1 MNLPLAALLFTLMA
15 TSGRAVEIG
24 GGLAW
29 VALTGGDRVHGT
41 NDRLRFA
48 PRLGPGATL
57 TFFERRRLW
66 IEVSSAASFVPAS
79 MRAADGTHAHG
90 GRAIIGP
97 LTAAVLVPL
106 HASHDL
112 QMFAGAGVLYMVIR
126 RSVFP
131 IDVGDLNV
139 TRLEQPDHLAV
150 LLEGGARYRLLN
162 RWALVTDVKYG
173 PALSTVEV
181 HARQP
186 PHKTLQAN
194 VHPLILGTNLAWRF

>member
-1 MNLPLAALLFTLMA
+1 MNLPLAAALCALMA
-15 TSGRAVEIG
+15 TSGHAVEIG
-24 GGLAW
+24 GGFAW

-48 PRLGPGATL
+48 PRPGPGATL

-79 MRAADGTHAHG
+79 IRAAGGTRAHG
-90 GRAIIGP
+90 GHAIIGP

-106 HASHDL
+106 QASQNL
-112 QMFAGAGVLYMVIR
+112 QMFAGAGILYLVFR
-126 RSVFP
+126 RSAFP
-131 IDVGDLNV
+131 IDVPDLNV
-139 TRLEQPDHLAV
+139 TRLEQPDHPAV
-150 LLEGGARYRLLN
+150 LLEGGARYRLRN

-173 PALSTVEV
+173 PAPSTVEV
-181 HARQP
+181 HATQS

-194 VHPLILGTNLAWRF
+194 VHPLVLGTNLAWRF

>member
-1 MNLPLAALLFTLMA
+1 MA
-15 TSGRAVEIG
+15 TSGHAVEIG
-24 GGLAW
+24 GGFAW

-57 TFFERRRLW
+57 TFFERRRMW

-79 MRAADGTHAHG
+79 MRAADGTRAHG

-106 HASHDL
+106 LASHDL
-112 QMFAGAGVLYMVIR
+112 QMFAGAGILYMVIR
-126 RSVFP
+126 RSFFP
-131 IDVGDLNV
+131 IDVADPNV
-139 TRLEQPDHLAV
+139 TRLEQPDHPAV
-150 LLEGGARYRLLN
+150 LLEGGARYRLRN

-173 PALSTVEV
+173 PVPSTVEV
-181 HARQP
+181 HATQSLHR
-186 PHKTLQAN
+186 TLQAN
-194 VHPLILGTNLAWRF
+194 VHPLVLGTNLAWRF